1 MFAVR
6 VTGTGQTTNGRSND
20 KVAVENDVLS
30 LSKGKSGNNKNWRT
44 PSSTGLVRGV
54 NKRRYDST
62 ESGLK
67 MNSDPNQLKLDFPEN
82 NQILVMPSRTPSP
95 SGSQTRY
102 LSHVSLARVENIE
115 LSC

>member
-20 KVAVENDVLS
+20 KVAFENDVLS

-82 NQILVMPSRTPSP
+82 NQILVMRDEKESDRGGTKPNP
-95 SGSQTRY
+95 
-102 LSHVSLARVENIE
+102 AR
-115 LSC
+115 LRHST